1 MRYISFRFL
10 VFFSSFQGAR
20 RISGVC
26 ERGKK
31 LNKYFQGWSWG
42 VCPCEGLFVCAKGAK
57 FFHVHQWAQKA
68 QIFVLC
74 VRKRRKSFLCIDER
88 KKHKFY
94 GFRVRKW
101 REEFFRCIFF
111 KFPWGFVLVILI
123 LLGGGGVPLMS
134 LPKSKGGCHSF

>member
-26 ERGKK
+26 ERSKK

-57 FFHVHQWAQKA
+57 FFM
-68 QIFVLC
+68 C
-74 VRKRRKSFLCIDER
+74 TNGRKRRKYLFFVCAKGAKAFLCIDER
-88 KKHKFY
+88 KKRKFY
-94 GFRVRKW
+94 VFCKD
-101 REEFFRCIFF
+101 FFRCIFF

-123 LLGGGGVPLMS
+123 LLGGGGVPLLS